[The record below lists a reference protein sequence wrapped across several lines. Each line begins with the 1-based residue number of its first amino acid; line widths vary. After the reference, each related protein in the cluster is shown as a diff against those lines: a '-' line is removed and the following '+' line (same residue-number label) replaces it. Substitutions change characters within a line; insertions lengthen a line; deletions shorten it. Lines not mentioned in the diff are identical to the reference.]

1 MIRVNLLGGPK
12 PKGKR
17 SSPAVAIP
25 GEGLSLAFKAL
36 VVLALV
42 ACGGSSS
49 SQQSSAAAPPAAPST
64 SQAPAQ
70 PAPQQPPVANLQVTP
85 VYSMSSG
92 CAGATVAAGPGNDHT
107 LDQSAVACPPKSS
120 P

>member
-36 VVLALV
+36 VVVALV
-42 ACGGSSS
+42 AGLNVGYWYKLNREKTHIAEQMELPLGTVMSRLARAKAYLRERLL
-49 SQQSSAAAPPAAPST
+49 QPAAP
-64 SQAPAQ
+64 AVLADGRRRM
-70 PAPQQPPVANLQVTP
+70 ANGL
-85 VYSMSSG
+85 
-92 CAGATVAAGPGNDHT
+92 
-107 LDQSAVACPPKSS
+107 
-120 P
+120 